1 MYGCALAVQVQLLPV
16 YQLLPRQRGSAL
28 QEITVQDR
36 AKHWGLLGTLL
47 WGVFIAAV
55 YVVAGT
61 LVAGIYVGVT
71 QGALSSD
78 GLADALANTQYD
90 GMAISLSTFV
100 TTVVCSLLI
109 VIAVKLKRG
118 ADLREY
124 LGLTIPSK
132 QETGRWLL
140 LFVGL
145 LIVLDLFTYLLG
157 KPIVPEFMW
166 RIYSSVESRW
176 ILWIA
181 LIVAAPLIE
190 ELFFR
195 GFLLKGLSVSPIGP
209 AGAVIL
215 TSAVWAV
222 IHMQYDLYGI
232 GTIFV
237 MGLVLG
243 TARVM
248 TGSTILT
255 IFLHSV
261 ANLVATAETVI
272 FLSYF
277 SPIG

>member
-1 MYGCALAVQVQLLPV
+1 M
-16 YQLLPRQRGSAL
+16 
-28 QEITVQDR
+28 QEITIQSHV
-36 AKHWGLLGTLL
+36 KHWGLLGTLL
-47 WGVFIAAV
+47 WGALVAGV
-55 YVVAGT
+55 YVLVGS
-61 LVAGIYVGVT
+61 LVAGIYVGAT
-71 QGALSSD
+71 NGALSSD
-78 GLADALANTQYD
+78 GVSDALADMQYN
-90 GMAISLSTFV
+90 GMAIALSTLV

-118 ADLREY
+118 ADLKEY
-124 LGLTIPSK
+124 LGLRIPSK
-132 QETGRWLL
+132 REAGRWLL
-140 LFVGL
+140 FFIAL
-145 LIVLDLFTYLLG
+145 LMVMDLLTYLLG

-166 RIYSSVESRW
+166 RVYSSVESRW

-195 GFLLKGLSVSPIGP
+195 GFLIKGISVSPIGP
-209 AGAVIL
+209 IGAVIL
-215 TSAVWAV
+215 TSAAWAV

-243 TARVM
+243 AARIM

-261 ANLVATAETVI
+261 ANLVATIETVI
-272 FLSYF
+272 FLSF
-277 SPIG
+277 SSPVG